1 MGLNRKCKRCTCP
14 FKIWIC
20 HPGITHFLFDVV
32 KTIGS
37 CRIIIFEFHFPIFS
51 AQYAGSHPLAPIARR
66 GAPSTPNTKAGEH
79 HKKESEANI
88 QKRNWWI
95 FQEILGAAA
104 LTMADRVLLC
114 PDRGRDQYIVSNI
127 NPGALPSSPPP
138 THCTYNLPLQ
148 TRCKTSS
155 VPLLVSQP
163 CPAAITFTR

>member
-1 MGLNRKCKRCTCP
+1 MVSELESVLVALR
-14 FKIWIC
+14 
-20 HPGITHFLFDVV
+20 LFRRSASPNSPSSERTQADEPSVD
-32 KTIGS
+32 
-37 CRIIIFEFHFPIFS
+37 S

-79 HKKESEANI
+79 HKKEPEANI

-114 PDRGRDQYIVSNI
+114 PDRGRDQYIDSNI
-127 NPGALPSSPPP
+127 NPAALPSSPPP

-155 VPLLVSQP
+155 VLPLVEQP